1 MTRRGGQRPG
11 RIPADPQGKVV
22 AAVHGDGAKFTV
34 AARGAG
40 VEFTGTTCGARWSG
54 LRSTAEAENKPDFRR
69 FLV

>member
-40 VEFTGTTCGARWSG
+40 VEFTGTTCGARYLKAEEGDEERMLRG
-54 LRSTAEAENKPDFRR
+54 LF
-69 FLV
+69 